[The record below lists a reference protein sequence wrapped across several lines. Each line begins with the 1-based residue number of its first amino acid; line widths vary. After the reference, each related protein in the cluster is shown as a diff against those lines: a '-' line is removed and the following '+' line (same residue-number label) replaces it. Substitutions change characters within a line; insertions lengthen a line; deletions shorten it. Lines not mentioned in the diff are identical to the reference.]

1 MVLVPVH
8 DHYFRVPQGSV
19 LAKRVVYV
27 AIMYGNVLQ
36 VSEHKQW
43 GIAWRYVNI
52 MASNSTTAS
61 IQT

>member
-36 VSEHKQW
+36 VSEHKQ
-43 GIAWRYVNI
+43 
-52 MASNSTTAS
+52 
-61 IQT
+61 